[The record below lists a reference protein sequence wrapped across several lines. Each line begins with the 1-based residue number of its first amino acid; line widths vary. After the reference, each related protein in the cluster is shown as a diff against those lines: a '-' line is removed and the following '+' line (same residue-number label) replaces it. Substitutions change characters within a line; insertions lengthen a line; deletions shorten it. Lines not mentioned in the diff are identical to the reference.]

1 MYRKFFKRFLDF
13 ITALVMLLIFTPLML
28 ILALLVKL
36 TSEGP
41 VFFRQKRGGKD
52 GVYFEIL
59 KFRSMTEKK
68 SDDKSEFD
76 AGSDMRVTRI
86 GKILRKTKLDE
97 LPQLINVLK
106 GEMSFTGPRPEVKTY
121 IDLYPERWEKIL
133 SVRPGITDPASIEFR
148 NEEEILAASE
158 NPEEEYRNSILPVK
172 LTYYEQYVDNISL
185 FYDIKLI
192 LKTVFVVLFK

>member
-1 MYRKFFKRFLDF
+1 
-13 ITALVMLLIFTPLML
+13 
-28 ILALLVKL
+28 
-36 TSEGP
+36 
-41 VFFRQKRGGKD
+41 
-52 GVYFEIL
+52 
-59 KFRSMTEKK
+59 MTEKK